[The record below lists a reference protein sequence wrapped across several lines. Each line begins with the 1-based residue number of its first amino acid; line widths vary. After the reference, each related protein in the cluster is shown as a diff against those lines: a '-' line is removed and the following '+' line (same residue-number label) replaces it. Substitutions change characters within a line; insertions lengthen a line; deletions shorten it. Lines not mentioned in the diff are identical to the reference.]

1 MQLSGTTTL
10 LGLIGSPVAHSKSP
24 AMYNYCFRKFHMDCA
39 YLAFDVA
46 ADQVEQSVKAI
57 RTLHMRG
64 ANVTMPFKTTVVPY
78 MDRLTPAAETIQA
91 VNTIVNEDGV
101 LVGHNTDG
109 CGYTQNLR
117 RNGIEVAGK
126 KITLIGLWRRRFLH
140 RRTGCAG
147 RRGGAG
153 HLQSEGQVLA
163 QHRRADGSHPQ
174 GRAQL
179 CPLPPRP
186 GRPGRPACGSRPL

>member
-101 LVGHNTDG
+101 LVGLNTDG
-109 CGYTQNLR
+109 CGYTQNL
-117 RNGIEVAGK
+117 AGTALK
-126 KITLIGLWRRRFLH
+126 
-140 RRTGCAG
+140 
-147 RRGGAG
+147 
-153 HLQSEGQVLA
+153 
-163 QHRRADGSHPQ
+163 
-174 GRAQL
+174 
-179 CPLPPRP
+179 
-186 GRPGRPACGSRPL
+186 

>member
-78 MDRLTPAAETIQA
+78 LDRLTPAAETIQA

-101 LVGHNTDG
+101 LVGYNTDG

-126 KITLIGLWRRRFLH
+126 KITLIGCGGVGSCH
-140 RRTGCAG
+140 RRTGGAG
-147 RRGGAG
+147 RCGGAG
-153 HLQSEGQVLA
+153 HLQSEG
-163 QHRRADGSHPQ
+163 
-174 GRAQL
+174 
-179 CPLPPRP
+179 
-186 GRPGRPACGSRPL
+186 